1 MAKKTTRTG
10 TPSKVRF
17 FYIKGNHFRVLHVD
31 GALGGI
37 TPRGFLHF
45 SVYSERPAIPQTAEH
60 QVSIEGRLSEPLSQ
74 EGKQGI
80 VRELDADLIMTMQT
94 ATELRD
100 WLSKRIEQMEQLPI
114 TSTSRAVARK
124 RRRPGD
130 VR

>member
-80 VRELDADLIMTMQT
+80 VRELDADLIMTKQT

-100 WLSKRIEQMEQLPI
+100 WLSKRIEQLERLEGGGKVR
-114 TSTSRAVARK
+114 TGARNK
-124 RRRPGD
+124 RRRST
-130 VR
+130 

>member
-45 SVYSERPAIPQTAEH
+45 AVYSERPAIPQTAEH

-94 ATELRD
+94 ATDLRD
-100 WLSKRIEQMEQLPI
+100 WLSKRIEQLERLEGGGKVR
-114 TSTSRAVARK
+114 TGARNKRSRST
-124 RRRPGD
+124 
-130 VR
+130 